1 MYKNNYILK
10 LFRYIGVGIWGK
22 KHSFMHSQRFK
33 TIIKQRDTNIIESKT
48 DSLLDMQSRDS
59 LRNGKVLQSKIVCH
73 TTALAEVS
81 SLKSKQDLD
90 SKKDISP
97 TAQYDKVLEFKQN
110 LISKQNL
117 ESCNFA
123 PLRPAPTHLDKNLE
137 SKNCHI
143 ERSEISSQDSKKDF
157 SLSLK
162 MTREHKM
169 TKMLFPKM
177 TRKQKTANIKKR
189 FFAIAQNDKKTQN
202 DKNTFSQN
210 DKIIQTQYD
219 KVLESKTIDCHIER
233 SEISSQDSK
242 KDFSLSLKMTR
253 KHKMTKML
261 FLKMTRKQK
270 TANMKKRF
278 FAIAQND
285 KKTQN
290 DKNAFSQNDKII
302 QTEDVG
308 KWAYMQ
314 KRWYYVYFHVCFMRK
329 CRQIGIHAK
338 AVVLCLFSCM
348 FYAKM
353 SANGFKIQEQSLNAT
368 ALSSAYVAGARG
380 ADASYYNPANMGFK
394 NDWGENKHEFE
405 FAFSLI
411 NIPGFKFQ
419 VPTTNQ
425 GLSSITYMKYDG
437 IVAQVKPLL
446 EKLGLSLIPGR
457 IELQHTKPDT
467 AMVDGSTGDTNFMLP
482 KFFYKSKNYNG
493 FTFGASFI
501 APSGLAMKWNGLGGE
516 FLQDVFIF
524 LIEFAPSI
532 SYTYRDR
539 ISVGFA
545 PRLLYGMGKF
555 NNIVYVPLG
564 TAQEQNKNP
573 TDDKLPE
580 NSTTPGANQNCTPS
594 FNPDILQSLPD
605 GLIPPD
611 MAGMFEMIVENPI
624 FYPILN
630 LPPNASQLD
639 AIKAMVAKIQ
649 TCLVGTA
656 QVVQK
661 SDGSDIG
668 FGYRASVSARVGDGG
683 MFSVVYNSPVA
694 MQFKGKVSAD
704 TIIGGPVGSVRMDA
718 PLYLYITMPEIL
730 TIAYSHDWTFKNKHK
745 LRLEATYERT
755 FWSRGRKF
763 DTEFGWSEAKF
774 TASPGSV
781 PESFSQ
787 EQLMGMVGLADFS
800 AVAMGNGWV
809 DTHTFRVGATYI
821 TKRLRLMLSAA
832 YDKSPVSQTAIGI
845 PDSNGYMI
853 GLGAKYNFRD
863 FDVGVSLSNT
873 FKDSSSSIY
882 ASGGVGQLRIATFSL
897 GYRW

>member
-10 LFRYIGVGIWGK
+10 LFQYMGVGIWGK
-22 KHSFMHSQRFK
+22 KHNFIHSQRFK
-33 TIIKQRDTNIIESKT
+33 TIIKQQDTNIIESKT

-143 ERSEISSQDSKKDF
+143 ERSEISSQDSK
-157 SLSLK
+157 
-162 MTREHKM
+162 R
-169 TKMLFPKM
+169 
-177 TRKQKTANIKKR
+177 
-189 FFAIAQNDKKTQN
+189 
-202 DKNTFSQN
+202 
-210 DKIIQTQYD
+210 
-219 KVLESKTIDCHIER
+219 
-233 SEISSQDSK
+233 
-242 KDFSLSLKMTR
+242 DFSLSLKMTR

-261 FLKMTRKQK
+261 FPKMTKMLFPKMTRKQK
-270 TANMKKRF
+270 TTNIKKRF

-302 QTEDVG
+302 QTETNKKIHDIHT
-308 KWAYMQ
+308 KKQ
-314 KRWYYVYFHVCFMRK
+314 KVTNIKTKKDFSLSLKMTKKQEIKNIKV
-329 CRQIGIHAK
+329 K

-425 GLSSITYMKYDG
+425 GLSSVTYMDYKGLVGQVEG
-437 IVAQVKPLL
+437 I
-446 EKLGLSLIPGR
+446 LGSLIPKK
-457 IELQHTKPDT
+457 IELQHTKADS

-564 TAQEQNKNP
+564 TAQQQGQNG
-573 TDDKLPE
+573 DGSKLPE
-580 NSTTPGANQNCTPS
+580 QIEQEQDEAHKQDPENNPPSTAGKNCTPS
-594 FNPDILQSLPD
+594 FDPTILESLPD

-611 MAGMFEMIVENPI
+611 MAGMFDAIIENPAA
-624 FYPILN
+624 YPFLN
-630 LPPNASQLD
+630 LPPNATRLD

-718 PLYLYITMPEIL
+718 PLYLYVTMPEIL

-787 EQLMGMVGLADFS
+787 EQLMGMVGLADFT

-832 YDKSPVSQTAIGI
+832 YDKAPVPQTAIGI
-845 PDSNGYMI
+845 PDSNGYMV